1 MGGAQVSGLISQLF
15 ALRVQMKSM
24 MGSMGGGGGAN
35 PDMDFIGAAKKVGWG
50 AGGLG
55 GWEAA
60 GKCML
65 GWNGGQA
72 SALFGSESAVEHA
85 FVDVGGLGF

>member
-55 GWEAA
+55 GWGAGRLRGSACWGGMA
-60 GKCML
+60 GKQVHFL
-65 GWNGGQA
+65 GPKAPWSMRLLMSG
-72 SALFGSESAVEHA
+72 
-85 FVDVGGLGF
+85 D